1 MGMRRGGVGGG
12 GGSGVAVLAAGDF
25 GDFSFI
31 SEKEERRSWE
41 SVVGI
46 LDTFVSKSVG
56 CMSVSLYA
64 WSVKERNT
72 ARIVYCIPERNGK

>member
-1 MGMRRGGVGGG
+1 MGMRRAGVGGG

-41 SVVGI
+41 SMVGI
-46 LDTFVSKSVG
+46 LVTFVV
-56 CMSVSLYA
+56 
-64 WSVKERNT
+64 
-72 ARIVYCIPERNGK
+72 